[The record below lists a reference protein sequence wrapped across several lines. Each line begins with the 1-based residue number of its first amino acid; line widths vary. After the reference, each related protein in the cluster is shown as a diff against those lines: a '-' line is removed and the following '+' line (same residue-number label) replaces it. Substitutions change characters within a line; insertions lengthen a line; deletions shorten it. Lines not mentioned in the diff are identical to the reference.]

1 MVGPGEALEF
11 KATQI
16 LNEGIAIGREE
27 GEIIGTIKAYAKV
40 KASPSQIVKSIMDD
54 YGLKQKEAEKY
65 VEETLD
71 IVKA

>member
-27 GEIIGTIKAYAKV
+27 GRHMLVSLVKEGIITEKQAADKANVTVNEFK
-40 KASPSQIVKSIMDD
+40 
-54 YGLKQKEAEKY
+54 EKY
-65 VEETLD
+65 LLPTYE
-71 IVKA
+71 